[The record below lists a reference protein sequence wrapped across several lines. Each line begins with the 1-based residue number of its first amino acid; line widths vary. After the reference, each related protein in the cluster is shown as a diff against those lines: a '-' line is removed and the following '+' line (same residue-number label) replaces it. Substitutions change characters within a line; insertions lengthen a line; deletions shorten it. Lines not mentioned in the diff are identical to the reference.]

1 MSWRLAGEIARFM
14 AVGAISTLVAIVL
27 YNWLAYAPYG
37 IWSPL
42 HHHVTWSYIVSH
54 GVGMLVSYE
63 LSRRWTFKQRA
74 EAKAGEGFVSYA
86 VINIA
91 TMTTIPLGC
100 LWLSR
105 HAFSLTSPLADNI
118 SGNVVGLLLSQV
130 ARFYLFRQF
139 VFHRPVFTTHH
150 EPGAVP
156 LHTSDRLADYLGSSA
171 GHDTTADDA
180 GDRQTP
186 QEPDWRVRR

>member
-1 MSWRLAGEIARFM
+1 MRLAGEIARFM

-27 YNWLAYAPYG
+27 YNLLAYAPYG

-54 GVGMLVSYE
+54 GVGMVVSYE
-63 LSRRWTFKQRA
+63 LSRRWTFRSRSA
-74 EAKAGEGFVSYA
+74 TKAGEGFVSYA
-86 VINIA
+86 VINIV

-105 HAFSLTSPLADNI
+105 HAFDLTSPLADNI
-118 SGNVVGLLLSQV
+118 SGNVVGLLLSQI

-139 VFHRPVFTTHH
+139 VFHRKIRYTEVYEDPHAAA
-150 EPGAVP
+150 EAAAV
-156 LHTSDRLADYLGSSA
+156 LDRIEEGELSR
-171 GHDTTADDA
+171 T
-180 GDRQTP
+180 
-186 QEPDWRVRR
+186 QEVNE

>member
-1 MSWRLAGEIARFM
+1 MSRGWRLLGEIVRFM
-14 AVGAISTLVAIVL
+14 AVGAISTFVAIVL
-27 YNWLAYAPYG
+27 YNWLAYRPYG

-42 HHHVTWSYIVSH
+42 HGHVTWSYVVSH

-74 EAKAGEGFVSYA
+74 GAKAGEGFVSYA
-86 VINIA
+86 VINII

-105 HAFSLTSPLADNI
+105 HALDLTSPLADNI

-139 VFHRPVFTTHH
+139 VFHRKIRYTEVYEDPRATAEAAEVL
-150 EPGAVP
+150 EGIESGRSADAIR
-156 LHTSDRLADYLGSSA
+156 LHVSEELR
-171 GHDTTADDA
+171 
-180 GDRQTP
+180 
-186 QEPDWRVRR
+186 E

>member
-1 MSWRLAGEIARFM
+1 MSRGWWRLAGEIARFM

-27 YNWLAYAPYG
+27 YNWLAYEPAG

-74 EAKAGEGFVSYA
+74 GAKAGEGFLSYA

-105 HAFSLTSPLADNI
+105 HALSLTSPLADNI
-118 SGNVVGLLLSQV
+118 SGNVIGLLLSQV

-139 VFHRPVFTTHH
+139 VFHRRIRYTEVYEDPRATAQAAAALEEIEQGRATAA
-150 EPGAVP
+150 EPIR
-156 LHTSDRLADYLGSSA
+156 LHVSEELRD
-171 GHDTTADDA
+171 
-180 GDRQTP
+180 
-186 QEPDWRVRR
+186 